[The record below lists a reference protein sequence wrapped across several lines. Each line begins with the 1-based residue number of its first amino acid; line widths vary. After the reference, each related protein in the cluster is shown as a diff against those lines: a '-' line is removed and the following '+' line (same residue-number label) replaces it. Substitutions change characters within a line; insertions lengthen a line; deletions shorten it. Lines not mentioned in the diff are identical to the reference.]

1 MFKHILVPL
10 DGSELS
16 EKAIPAAL
24 QGLDLEGTLTLLNV
38 IDLPDMNLV
47 FLYDMPP
54 VIAAHDN
61 TETLLPEAQKGALE
75 YLRGVVERM
84 QLPPTIKVNLETPVG
99 KTSSVIA
106 ERAKV
111 LHVDAIAM
119 STHGRS
125 GLSRWVFG
133 SVTQRVLGLMPC
145 PVLVVPGQVSPS
157 VQTEPPD
164 AAEIAS
170 W

>member
-1 MFKHILVPL
+1 L

-16 EKAIPAAL
+16 EKALPVAL
-24 QGLDLEGTLTLLNV
+24 QGLELEGTLTLLNV
-38 IDLPDMNLV
+38 VDLPDMNLV

-61 TETLLPEAQKGALE
+61 TETLLPEAQKSTLE
-75 YLRGVVERM
+75 YLRSVLERV
-84 QLPPTIKVNLETPVG
+84 QIPPTVKVNFETPIG
-99 KTSSVIA
+99 NTASVIT
-106 ERAKV
+106 ERAKA
-111 LHVDAIAM
+111 LHVDAITM

-145 PVLVVPGQVSPS
+145 PVLVVPGQVTHIVQAEPS
-157 VQTEPPD
+157 DTG
-164 AAEIAS
+164 AIAF